1 MVEVQTASDDEPF
14 ARTLWCIFGMCVA
27 VTLIDGFDTG
37 AIGFVAPS
45 LLSEWHLQRVALGP
59 VLSAALL
66 GLACGAVCAGPI
78 SDRFGRRLPLI
89 GSVVVIAL
97 GALSSAYARDLL
109 QLTALRFVTGI
120 GLGGALPNAVTIMS
134 EFCPDSRRATL
145 TNLMS
150 CGFPLGTALGG
161 FFSAWLIPHS
171 GWQSVFLVGGAA
183 PLVLSLLLY
192 RALPESLRYML
203 AKGYTAEKIKTK
215 LAGTAVIPANSQT
228 LAPRYQAS
236 ITDRQTGLKV
246 VLSPT
251 YIIGSLMLW
260 TAFFMGLI
268 IFYGSVNWMPVLLR
282 EAGLDSERATL
293 VSTLFPLGG
302 IGAVLSGIFMD
313 RFVAARVIAV
323 CYALTAV
330 SVYFIGQTVGNIERL
345 VMVVFMAGVF
355 MNTSQ
360 ASMPALAAGFYPT
373 EGRATGVAW
382 MLGIGRFGG
391 IAGSFLVADLTR
403 LNFSF
408 EGVFAVL
415 GTAGIGS
422 CAALIVLQSSSRAEP
437 GRYKAVERGAHRVQ
451 TE

>member
-1 MVEVQTASDDEPF
+1 MVEVQTAFDDEPF
-14 ARTLWCIFGMCVA
+14 ARPLWRIFGMCVA

-89 GSVVVIAL
+89 GSVVVIAF

-183 PLVLSLLLY
+183 PLALSLLLY

-215 LAGTAVIPANSQT
+215 LAGTAVSLANSQT

-330 SVYFIGQTVGNIERL
+330 SVYFIGQTVGNLEWL
-345 VMVVFMAGVF
+345 VVVVFMAGVF

-391 IAGSFLVADLTR
+391 IAGSFLVAELTR

-415 GTAGIGS
+415 ATAGIGS

>member
-1 MVEVQTASDDEPF
+1 
-14 ARTLWCIFGMCVA
+14 MCVA

-89 GSVVVIAL
+89 GSVVVIAF

-228 LAPRYQAS
+228 LAPRYQPS
-236 ITDRQTGLKV
+236 ITDPQTGLKV

-345 VMVVFMAGVF
+345 VMVVFTAGVF

-391 IAGSFLVADLTR
+391 IAGSFLVAELTR

-415 GTAGIGS
+415 ATAGIGS

>member
-1 MVEVQTASDDEPF
+1 MAEVQTASDDPLF
-14 ARTLWCIFGMCVA
+14 ARTLLRIFGMCFA
-27 VTLIDGFDTG
+27 ITLIDGFDTG
-37 AIGFVAPS
+37 AIGFIAPS

-66 GLACGAVCAGPI
+66 GLACGAVFAGPI

-89 GSVVVIAL
+89 GSVLVIGL

-109 QLTALRFVTGI
+109 QLTALRFLTGI
-120 GLGGALPNAVTIMS
+120 GLGAALPNAVTIMS
-134 EFCPDSRRATL
+134 EFTPYSRRATL

-161 FFSAWLIPHS
+161 FFSAWLIPRS

-192 RALPESLRYML
+192 HSLPKSLRY
-203 AKGYTAEKIKTK
+203 K
-215 LAGTAVIPANSQT
+215 LANEYTTKKTQAKLACTPVNST
-228 LAPRYQAS
+228 NGEALATRYQPS
-236 ITDRQTGLKV
+236 TTDRQIGIKV
-246 VLSPT
+246 VLSRS
-251 YIIGSLMLW
+251 YIIGSFMLW
-260 TAFFMGLI
+260 IAFFMGLI

-302 IGAVLSGIFMD
+302 VGAVVSGVFMD
-313 RFVAARVIAV
+313 RFIAARVIAL

-345 VMVVFMAGVF
+345 VMVVFIAGIF

-391 IAGSFLVADLTR
+391 IAGSFLVAELTR

-408 EGVFAVL
+408 EGIFAVMA
-415 GTAGIGS
+415 TAGIGS
-422 CAALIVLQSSSRAEP
+422 CAALIALQWS
-437 GRYKAVERGAHRVQ
+437 HR
-451 TE
+451 